1 MIEDGEEVLLVG
13 KKREYFVKAGE
24 GQFSTDRG
32 MIDLGALAGMS
43 PGDEIRTHL
52 DVPFVVLRPRPT
64 DFFVHA
70 KRSGAPMLP
79 KDIGIVIAYTG
90 MNRSDVVLDA
100 GTGSGVAAI
109 YFGNIA
115 REVKT
120 YEVRPEFARLAA
132 RNIRDARLDNV
143 EVIAADMLEATGEFD
158 VVHLDLTITPAH
170 VEHAYSLLRP
180 GGYLACYT
188 PFLEHTFVTL
198 DTAGPLF
205 RDVHCY
211 ECMERELTRSTRGTR
226 PSTRVAHSGYITIA
240 RKSTTPD

>member
-1 MIEDGEEVLLVG
+1 MIQDGEHLLLVG
-13 KKREYFVKAGE
+13 GEREYFVKAGE
-24 GQFSTDRG
+24 GKFSTDRG
-32 MIDLGALAGMS
+32 MIDLGALAGMN

-52 DVPFVVLRPRPT
+52 DVPFTVLRPRPT

-90 MNRSDVVLDA
+90 MNRNDTVLDA

-109 YFGNIA
+109 YFGNVA
-115 REVKT
+115 RSVKT
-120 YEVRPEFARLAA
+120 YEVRPEFARLAEK
-132 RNIRDARLDNV
+132 NIRNARLDNV
-143 EVIAADMLEATGEFD
+143 EVVAADMLEATGEFD
-158 VVHLDLTITPAH
+158 VVHLDLMITPAH
-170 VEHAYSLLRP
+170 VEHAFSLLSP

-198 DTAGPLF
+198 DTATPLF

-211 ECMERELTRSTRGTR
+211 ECMERELTRSARGTR
-226 PSTRVAHSGYITIA
+226 PSTRVAHSGYVTVA
-240 RKSTTPD
+240 RK